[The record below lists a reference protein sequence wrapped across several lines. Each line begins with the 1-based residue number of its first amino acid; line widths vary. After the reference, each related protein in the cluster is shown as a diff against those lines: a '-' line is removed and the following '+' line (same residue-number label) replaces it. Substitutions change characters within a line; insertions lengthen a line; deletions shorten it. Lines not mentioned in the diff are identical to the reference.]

1 MAEPFGRK
9 KFGAGAFGGGAPT
22 IEHFRYAGDIAVGA
36 SIGIDMDT
44 GEVSLRESGE
54 VIGHVTW
61 SGELFKLKVGSNI
74 ISYRD
79 DEAAR
84 TMGIRV
90 MHKPRYV
97 WYILS
102 GISIGMTKSGLL
114 RTHRLRSPLT
124 LTPMQNIYGL

>member
-22 IEHFRYAGDIAVGA
+22 TERFRYSGDIAVGA
-36 SIGIDMDT
+36 SIGIDMET

-54 VIGHVTW
+54 AIKHVTW
-61 SGELFKLKVGSNI
+61 DGNLFKLKVGSNI
-74 ISYRD
+74 LSYRD
-79 DEAAR
+79 DEDAR

-97 WYILS
+97 
-102 GISIGMTKSGLL
+102 
-114 RTHRLRSPLT
+114 
-124 LTPMQNIYGL
+124 

>member
-9 KFGAGAFGGGAPT
+9 KFGAGAFGGGVPT
-22 IEHFRYAGDIAVGA
+22 TERFHYSGDIPVGA

-54 VIGHVTW
+54 VIKHVVW
-61 SGELFKLKVGSNI
+61 DGGLFRLKVGANI
-74 ISYRD
+74 LSYRD

-90 MHKPRYV
+90 LHKPRYV
-97 WYILS
+97 
-102 GISIGMTKSGLL
+102 
-114 RTHRLRSPLT
+114 
-124 LTPMQNIYGL
+124 